1 MHSLCHWVLALW
13 SILAANLDM
22 FLNFFSWEILN
33 CLMFFYCDG
42 QLTRNV
48 LTLYL
53 SLKGSFLRY
62 FGRILGCV
70 PVFFENSPMPFFI
83 DILDYILMATRLQK
97 LVRFC
102 RMGPFYIY
110 FLIFLELFNIFNDI
124 LHIDILALLW
134 QQQYFWAHFTI
145 F

>member
-1 MHSLCHWVLALW
+1 
-13 SILAANLDM
+13 
-22 FLNFFSWEILN
+22 
-33 CLMFFYCDG
+33 MFFYCDG

-48 LTLYL
+48 LTLYP

-70 PVFFENSPMPFFI
+70 PVFFENSPVAFFI
-83 DILDYILMATRLQK
+83 DILDYTLMATRLQK

-124 LHIDILALLW
+124 LHRYSCITLATTILLGSFYDFLTVVNNSTFS
-134 QQQYFWAHFTI
+134 QSLSRTS
-145 F
+145 